1 MQHVNMT
8 TWKFEMVVR
17 KLHLRLEDIVEQTL
31 SRVSKN
37 GTFCG
42 SRYVLGTFSI

>member
-1 MQHVNMT
+1 MQYVNMT

-17 KLHLRLEDIVEQTL
+17 KLRLKLEDIVEQTL

-37 GTFCG
+37 VIF
-42 SRYVLGTFSI
+42 

>member
-1 MQHVNMT
+1 MQYVNMT

-17 KLHLRLEDIVEQTL
+17 KLHLKLEDIVEQTL

-37 GTFCG
+37 VIF
-42 SRYVLGTFSI
+42 